1 MWPSSFSKER
11 RFYILLLTDR
21 YNHRDVH
28 RTRFSDWSVCRY
40 LLARRGRNGRC
51 LPRAGYKAAA
61 RRRSQASARTFEAGR
76 PVPLFQTVLTV
87 NRTRPDRDRRYD
99 VTHDGQRFLI
109 VTPGN
114 RSGAVPVTIVVNW
127 ASAFKK

>member
-1 MWPSSFSKER
+1 
-11 RFYILLLTDR
+11 
-21 YNHRDVH
+21 
-28 RTRFSDWSVCRY
+28 
-40 LLARRGRNGRC
+40 
-51 LPRAGYKAAA
+51 
-61 RRRSQASARTFEAGR
+61 
-76 PVPLFQTVLTV
+76 VPLFQTVLTV